1 MLKFIARRMLFM
13 IFVLWVVSVLMFSMS
28 RFRGDPRL
36 MYLTPHTTKA
46 QWEAWGR
53 EMGLDKPLVVQY
65 GVWAAKAVR
74 LELGDSLWEK
84 RPVTKTISE
93 KIPATVKLSLV
104 TLIFA
109 LIGLPL
115 GVLSAV
121 NRGSFWDYLGRTI
134 AIFGQALPSFWVG
147 LVLIL
152 IFSVQFDLLP
162 AAKMGG
168 PLNYVMPTIT
178 LGWWFTAAVLRLVRS
193 SMLTVLDEEYIK
205 LARAKGVTRNMV
217 IWKHAFKNAA
227 TAPLHFFGLIAGSL
241 ISGAVVTEAVFGW
254 PGVGRLTIESVLHN
268 DFPTLVGLTLLF
280 SVSFV
285 TFNLVADVLNAIIDP
300 RIKYG

>member
-1 MLKFIARRMLFM
+1 
-13 IFVLWVVSVLMFSMS
+13 
-28 RFRGDPRL
+28 
-36 MYLTPHTTKA
+36 
-46 QWEAWGR
+46 
-53 EMGLDKPLVVQY
+53 MGLDKPLVVQY
-65 GVWAAKAVR
+65 GVWASKAVR

-84 RPVTKTISE
+84 RPVTTTISE

-217 IWKHAFKNAA
+217 VWKHAFKNAS

-285 TFNLVADVLNAIIDP
+285 TFNLVADVLNALIDP